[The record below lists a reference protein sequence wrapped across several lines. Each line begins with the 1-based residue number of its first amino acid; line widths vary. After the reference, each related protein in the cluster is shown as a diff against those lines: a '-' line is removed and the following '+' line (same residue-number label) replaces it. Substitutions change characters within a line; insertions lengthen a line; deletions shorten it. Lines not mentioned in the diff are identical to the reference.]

1 MKKSNDFQTKGNY
14 PFMKMPKRELET
26 SDFDEKLADLGSFIL
41 QRVYPFFMWYGS
53 ITKGRGDELRSI
65 LFLEGLFL
73 QMLLAIREI
82 FLMRGKKLCNECT
95 DKFKDILV
103 ELNEKMR
110 KGTQYIQRSN
120 RCLEE
125 ELNSETSCVASMRQD
140 ILNGFRELSGWL
152 HEELGKANNK
162 KRAEALADELELHY
176 NMKQYGCIGD
186 NFEQH
191 TNMVLNGLMLL
202 SLPSMPDTQ
211 TDDFCL
217 LFDNSIAEL
226 KARRSWR
233 WAFDSWRKKIDK
245 EYDLNDIVED
255 KDKVVYLKEIWKAL
269 DEQEQEFLG
278 RFNIVADPTRS
289 TTEKATMG
297 FRIYEHLNADTFD
310 DSDRMTTDDLQQ
322 YLLFV
327 VQKHWLDD
335 EICRLKPKHIVDVQ
349 PNPPS
354 KKVKKKRPLFK
365 PDTNLAYL
373 KGCMNMVYQRFCI
386 DEDKETL
393 EGDHNDLMAIMVYL
407 YIICDTEGY
416 FEDAYK
422 DTNKVPFFKFCV
434 EDVGFETTMKDRTFR
449 NRFDQLIDVYKKYC
463 LHTSQKLNV
472 KTEKDYQKVLG
483 IFHGKKYYKKLRED
497 MNC

>member
-1 MKKSNDFQTKGNY
+1 MKSNDQNKKGQY
-14 PFMKMPKRELET
+14 PFMKMPRREVST
-26 SDFDEKLADLGSFIL
+26 SDFEEKLADLGYFIL
-41 QRVYPFFMWYGS
+41 QQVYPFFMWYGS
-53 ITKGRGDELRSI
+53 INKSRNDEVRSI

-73 QMLLAIREI
+73 QMLVFIRDI
-82 FLMRGKKLCNECT
+82 FQMRGKKLYNEYAY
-95 DKFKDILV
+95 KFKDILM

-110 KGTQYIQRSN
+110 KGTQYIRRSN
-120 RCLEE
+120 HCLEE
-125 ELNSETSCVASMRQD
+125 ELNSETSCVAFMRQD
-140 ILNGFRELSGWL
+140 VVSGFRELSTWL
-152 HEELGKANNK
+152 QDELQKPGNK
-162 KRAEALADELELHY
+162 ERAEALADELGLNY
-176 NMKQYGCIGD
+176 DMRMYGCIGD

-211 TDDFCL
+211 TDEFCL

-226 KARRSWR
+226 RASKSWR

-310 DSDRMTTDDLQQ
+310 DSNRMTTDDLQQ

-327 VQKHWLDD
+327 VQKQWLDD

-483 IFHGKKYYKKLRED
+483 IFHGKKYFKKLRED